1 MRRILRGLA
10 LGSNLSEVRLFRGG
24 VDLSLA
30 LTETGPVLIGIFVYT
45 LVALHTFDIVNTIFI
60 GLRDRS
66 AAGIALIKTALDQAV
81 TYGDAVVEDEAF
93 TLPSALFLRHLFEI
107 LQDSALEVIDFIN
120 PFTEQKVG
128 RFFTPNAA
136 GAKHGNLF
144 VVKPMFILSPP
155 LGKFSESFGFGG
167 YCAQSPRSRS
177 HDKQVRASF
186 KWMHGP
192 RTKA

>member
-1 MRRILRGLA
+1 MFRILRVLVI
-10 LGSNLSEVRLFRGG
+10 GSKLTAVRLFRGG

-66 AAGIALIKTALDQAV
+66 AAGIALIKTALDQAG
-81 TYGDAVVEDEAF
+81 TYGDAVVEDESF
-93 TLPSALFLRHLFEI
+93 TLPSALFLRQLFEI

-128 RFFTPNAA
+128 RFFTTNAT

-144 VVKPMFILSPP
+144 VVKPIFIFSPP
-155 LGKFSESFGFGG
+155 LGKFSESFGFGINRP
-167 YCAQSPRSRS
+167 SNVPMPTS
-177 HDKQVRASF
+177 
-186 KWMHGP
+186 
-192 RTKA
+192 

>member
-81 TYGDAVVEDEAF
+81 TY
-93 TLPSALFLRHLFEI
+93 
-107 LQDSALEVIDFIN
+107 
-120 PFTEQKVG
+120 
-128 RFFTPNAA
+128 
-136 GAKHGNLF
+136 
-144 VVKPMFILSPP
+144 
-155 LGKFSESFGFGG
+155 
-167 YCAQSPRSRS
+167 
-177 HDKQVRASF
+177 
-186 KWMHGP
+186 
-192 RTKA
+192 